1 MIKYIVAVRIY
12 FDVNNCS
19 RADLLFNN
27 GMVEYI
33 DWKRNSQRK
42 RFAKYIT
49 KGTLW
54 FDERYDSTVT
64 FDKVRNESR
73 FLARKAG

>member
-12 FDVNNCS
+12 FDYNKNS

-27 GMVEYI
+27 GVVEYI

-49 KGTLW
+49 KYTLW
-54 FDERYDSTVT
+54 FDERYDNTVT
-64 FDKVRNESR
+64 FDKVKNENR
-73 FLARKAG
+73 FLTRKAG

>member
-19 RADLLFNN
+19 RADLLFND
-27 GMVEYI
+27 GVVEYI

-49 KGTLW
+49 K
-54 FDERYDSTVT
+54 ST
-64 FDKVRNESR
+64 
-73 FLARKAG
+73 